1 MVLANIVSNSN
12 VSVSK
17 EFNVVDSIDKIID
30 GLPTL
35 IVGYDLTDKLFP
47 LFDITSTSLGN
58 NMYWTFKR
66 TERRDQYQEDLDKFI
81 HVVYDKLIKEINYIF
96 VDVIQYQPKTLIKIV
111 RKILSMKKIIT
122 YIKDDMI
129 YIYGEKMIFGVD
141 LKLLTYVGMNS
152 NKVKSKIAKV
162 SDVFLENSKIFIE
175 YKNIVETLGNKVRY
189 IPYLYFIQNEQNT
202 PSSIIHIPREG

>member
-141 LKLLTYVGMNS
+141 LKLMSLY
-152 NKVKSKIAKV
+152 
-162 SDVFLENSKIFIE
+162 SD
-175 YKNIVETLGNKVRY
+175 
-189 IPYLYFIQNEQNT
+189 
-202 PSSIIHIPREG
+202 